1 MPAMILVT
9 GATGFIGRHTVPR
22 LVDAGWPVR
31 VLVPPGRGGTIHL
44 PWPDHEVE
52 PVVGSIYQPD
62 DLSRAVQGVHTVFH
76 LASAQWWGR
85 PRDLQRV
92 DVDFTQALIKAS
104 LAAHIGRLIVMS
116 HLGAAPSSAFALLR
130 AKGEMED
137 LVRRSGLPYTI
148 IRSGVVFG
156 EQDRFVNGLAMLL
169 RTNPVVF
176 FLPGQGET
184 LLHPLYI
191 HDLAAGLVQSM
202 DNLDTVDR
210 VLEVGGPEYV
220 TFREMVKTIM
230 RVTHAPR
237 QLVSLPPYVLRWVTV
252 LVSRVFP
259 RWPMTTQWFDLL
271 ASHRTAGLS
280 SMSEAFDIK
289 PVRFEDTIVRYMAKR
304 RFFPQMV
311 RFLFRRRRPR
321 GV

>member
-9 GATGFIGRHTVPR
+9 GATGFIGRHVVPR

-31 VLVPPGRGGTIHL
+31 VLVPPQRGGTIQL
-44 PWPDHEVE
+44 PWPDLNVE
-52 PVVGSIYQPD
+52 PVIGSIYQPE

-76 LASAQWWGR
+76 LVSAQWWGR
-85 PRDLQRV
+85 ARDLERV
-92 DVDFTQALIKAS
+92 DVGVTRALIDAC
-104 LAAHIGRLIVMS
+104 LAENVGRLVVMS
-116 HLGAAPSSAFALLR
+116 HLDAAPSSAFALLR
-130 AKGEMED
+130 AKGEMEN
-137 LVRRSGLPYTI
+137 LVRQSGLPYTI
-148 IRSGVVFG
+148 VRSGVVFG
-156 EQDRFVNGLAMLL
+156 EQDRFVNALAMLL
-169 RTNPVVF
+169 RTNPAVF
-176 FLPGQGET
+176 FLPGQGEN
-184 LLHPLYI
+184 LLHPLYV

-210 VLEVGGPEYV
+210 VLEVGGPEYL
-220 TFREMVKTIM
+220 TYREMVQTIM

-237 QLVSLPPYVLRWVTV
+237 LVISVPPYLLRWMTA
-252 LVSRVFP
+252 LVSRAFP

-280 SMSEAFDIK
+280 SMSEAFGIK
-289 PVRFEDTIVRYMAKR
+289 PVRFEDTIVTYMAKR
-304 RFFPQMV
+304 RFLPQLA